1 MGGSK
6 NGISHAII
14 YISIWLTHLRRLQDR
29 VIDLEVDNGTPSPT
43 VDPSVRT
50 ILVGHSMGG
59 IVAAET
65 VLSIKQDQPIS
76 NSGLLEASPNSFM
89 FPYIQGVLAFDTPY
103 LGIAPGVVAHG
114 AEGHWKTAS
123 SAYSTYNTV
132 ANAFGWGG
140 QAASETQA
148 ASAAMDSSKL
158 LQSAGSL
165 PANAD
170 AATVPAW
177 QKYGRYAMFAGAAG
191 ALVAGSAAAYMKR
204 DTITG
209 GITEGWGW
217 ASSHLEFVGCLAQGE
232 NLTKRLKNVIKL
244 EEEHEFGFANLYTTL
259 GRAVEGKSEWAS
271 SVVGKDRTF
280 CTIPKSEAR
289 QYFYPQIND
298 KATAETWA
306 HMNMFTPKD
315 NPGYYAMSEQAKEL
329 IVQWAS
335 KSPWY
340 EQIDGEA
347 VGGAGF
353 EDEAEMVEK
362 PAEEEFD
369 PSEFEQARRHP
380 GQSNGVPQ
388 EENPWA

>member
-1 MGGSK
+1 
-6 NGISHAII
+6 
-14 YISIWLTHLRRLQDR
+14 
-29 VIDLEVDNGTPSPT
+29 
-43 VDPSVRT
+43 
-50 ILVGHSMGG
+50 MGG

-76 NSGLLEASPNSFM
+76 NSGLLDSSSNSFM

-114 AEGHWKTAS
+114 AEGHWKAASTA
-123 SAYSTYNTV
+123 YNTYTSV

-140 QAASETQA
+140 QAAKEAQTAQQA
-148 ASAAMDSSKL
+148 IDGSKM

-170 AATVPAW
+170 AAAVPAW

-209 GITEGWGW
+209 GITEGWSW
-217 ASSHLEFVGCLAQGE
+217 ASSHLEFVGCLARGE
-232 NLTKRLKNVIKL
+232 ELTKRLKNVIEL
-244 EEEHEFGFANLYTTL
+244 EDEHSLGFANLYTTL
-259 GRAVEGKSEWAS
+259 GRAVEGKSQWAS
-271 SVVGKDRTF
+271 SVVGADRTF
-280 CTIPKSEAR
+280 CVIPKSEAKK
-289 QYFYPQIND
+289 YFLAQVND

-306 HMNMFTPKD
+306 HMTMFTPKD
-315 NPGYYAMSEQAKEL
+315 NPGYYSMSEQAKEL

-335 KSPWY
+335 NNPWY
-340 EQIDGEA
+340 EQINEETA
-347 VGGAGF
+347 AGAGF
-353 EDEAEMVEK
+353 EEEAEMVEK

-369 PSEFEQARRHP
+369 PSEFEQAIKHP
-380 GQSNGVPQ
+380 GQGNGMAQ
-388 EENPWA
+388 EEENPWA